1 MLSYAKLSGN
11 ARRFR
16 ILMGMSLQEFDLL
29 LAKVKDAYPKAEGE
43 RLSKRPRKR
52 AIGAG
57 RRFALDPRGRV
68 MLLPFHYRTY
78 ATQDVAAE
86 VFGVGQATV
95 SRSID
100 QIAPVV
106 RQCIPLPAR
115 IHDRAK
121 RASTIEELEEI
132 LPGLR
137 CLIDAS
143 EQQVQRPK
151 RKDMEKSHYSGKA
164 GRHTAKVQ
172 YTVNANGLIVHS
184 TRHSPG
190 RVHDVKVYRMKHP
203 TLPSGLPSRD
213 GPDGRMNPDL
223 VHKIGLSKIPSKST
237 MWRVCGMIPESYL
250 REVHMRIIGGVVAG
264 SLAGDSTG
272 YSGSSLVRW
281 FSICHDQAMAKRG
294 WIKLHSIIDI
304 STRIILDYQVTDG
317 YASDVTWMQS
327 MLDRLEDGSGLF
339 CPDSAYTWP
348 G

>member
-11 ARRFR
+11 ARRFKT
-16 ILMGMSLQEFDLL
+16 IMGMSLQEFDLL
-29 LAKVKDAYPKAEGE
+29 LAKVEKTHPETERD

-57 RRFALDPRGRV
+57 RRFALDLRGRV
-68 MLLPFHYRTY
+68 MLLLFYYRTY
-78 ATQDVAAE
+78 VTQDVAAE

-106 RQCIPLPAR
+106 RQCIPIPAR

-121 RASTIEELEEI
+121 RASTLEDLEEI

-172 YTVNANGLIVHS
+172 YTVNANGLIVHN

-190 RVHDVKVYRMKHP
+190 TSPRRQGVPDEAPDVSIRPAVP
-203 TLPSGLPSRD
+203 
-213 GPDGRMNPDL
+213 GR
-223 VHKIGLSKIPSKST
+223 
-237 MWRVCGMIPESYL
+237 
-250 REVHMRIIGGVVAG
+250 A
-264 SLAGDSTG
+264 
-272 YSGSSLVRW
+272 
-281 FSICHDQAMAKRG
+281 
-294 WIKLHSIIDI
+294 
-304 STRIILDYQVTDG
+304 
-317 YASDVTWMQS
+317 
-327 MLDRLEDGSGLF
+327 
-339 CPDSAYTWP
+339 
-348 G
+348 